1 MDVKEWTPIVV
12 ACTTVL
18 SGAGFWSWLQ
28 SRAKLA
34 HELQMAEAANDM
46 EFREGLKVE
55 VRDLRSQV
63 ARLKSDKED
72 LVRQMSHLQAMSEIQ
87 AKVASQEATIKHL
100 QEVMQIKRG
109 DDDA

>member
-1 MDVKEWTPIVV
+1 LDVKEWTPIVV

-34 HELQMAEAANDM
+34 HELQMAEAASDM

-55 VRDLRSQV
+55 VQNLRSQV
-63 ARLKSDKED
+63 SSLKSDKED
-72 LVRQMSHLQAMSEIQ
+72 LIREMAHLQAMSEIQ
-87 AKVASQEATIKHL
+87 AKVAAQDATIKHL
-100 QEVMQIKRG
+100 LDSLNLKKG
-109 DDDA
+109 DDNA